1 MGLKQ
6 VLVIKASR
14 SDSYHI
20 FKAPAAPAPN
30 ETNKIPIIASLVE
43 TRFGAV
49 SKPTAQ
55 VNITK
60 DITLGFIN
68 LNNSEKLNKSSCDK
82 LLFFNFKLM
91 IKSKLKNR
99 NLSQEDAFNLSEL
112 FKLMKPRVM
121 SLVIF
126 TCAVGLLMAPNI
138 IPTKDA
144 IIGIILVSIGAGA
157 AGALNMWYESDL
169 DALMTRTCLRP
180 IPTGKVNKNQALVF
194 GISLSIFSVI
204 ALDFF
209 SNRISAA
216 LLLFTIL
223 FYVFVYTIWLKRKTP
238 QNIVIGGAAG
248 ALPPVIG
255 WTIATNSLSLEPITF
270 FLIIFF
276 WTPSHFWALS
286 LYKSDDYKKA
296 KIPMLP
302 LTDGVESTKLN
313 IFVYSIL
320 MLPVVILPYAIGF
333 VSLVFLIPSLVLT
346 IYYNYL
352 CFELYKFKKNKF
364 DAKKAKTI
372 FGYSILYLFLIFVLF
387 LIDKIL

>member
-1 MGLKQ
+1 
-6 VLVIKASR
+6 
-14 SDSYHI
+14 
-20 FKAPAAPAPN
+20 
-30 ETNKIPIIASLVE
+30 
-43 TRFGAV
+43 
-49 SKPTAQ
+49 
-55 VNITK
+55 
-60 DITLGFIN
+60 
-68 LNNSEKLNKSSCDK
+68 
-82 LLFFNFKLM
+82 M

-99 NLSQEDAFNLSEL
+99 NLSQEDVFNLSEL

-169 DALMTRTCLRP
+169 DALMSRTCLRP

-194 GISLSIFSVI
+194 GITLSIFSVI
-204 ALDFF
+204 ALDYFA
-209 SNRISAA
+209 NRISAG
-216 LLLFTIL
+216 LLLSTIL

-286 LYKSDDYKKA
+286 LYKSDDYKRA

-302 LTDGVESTKLN
+302 LTNGIESTKLN
-313 IFVYSIL
+313 IFIYSLL
-320 MLPVVILPYAIGF
+320 MLPVIILPYTIGF
-333 VSLVFLIPSLVLT
+333 VSLVFLVPSLILT
-346 IYYNYL
+346 LYYNYL

-364 DAKKAKTI
+364 DSKKAKTI

>member
-1 MGLKQ
+1 
-6 VLVIKASR
+6 
-14 SDSYHI
+14 
-20 FKAPAAPAPN
+20 
-30 ETNKIPIIASLVE
+30 
-43 TRFGAV
+43 
-49 SKPTAQ
+49 
-55 VNITK
+55 
-60 DITLGFIN
+60 
-68 LNNSEKLNKSSCDK
+68 
-82 LLFFNFKLM
+82 M

-99 NLSQEDAFNLSEL
+99 NLSQEDVFNLSEL

-138 IPTKDA
+138 VPTKDA
-144 IIGIILVSIGAGA
+144 IIGITLVSIGAGA

-169 DALMTRTCLRP
+169 DALMSRTCLRP
-180 IPTGKVNKNQALVF
+180 IPSGKVNKNQALVF
-194 GISLSIFSVI
+194 GITLSIFSVI
-204 ALDFF
+204 ALDYFA
-209 SNRISAA
+209 NRISAG
-216 LLLFTIL
+216 LLLSTIL

-286 LYKSDDYKKA
+286 LYKSDDYKRA

-302 LTDGVESTKLN
+302 LTNGVESTKLN
-313 IFVYSIL
+313 ILIYSLL
-320 MLPVVILPYAIGF
+320 MLPVIVLPYAIGF
-333 VSLVFLIPSLVLT
+333 VNLVFLIPSLILT
-346 IYYNYL
+346 LYYNFL
-352 CFELYKFKKNKF
+352 CLELYKFKKNKF
-364 DAKKAKTI
+364 NSKKAKTI
-372 FGYSILYLFLIFVLF
+372 FGYSILYLFLVFVLF